1 MTTVTEGIHRFE
13 FLHSQANGSRSL
25 ENITLMDGQNRQAG
39 DVLGLVGTGAATS
52 AAKAGGNTGN
62 GTMGAVTVG
71 AAAKVG
77 AYVLTITAAAANAG
91 TFSLVDPDGVALANG
106 TVAVAYSQGGLSFTL
121 ADGATDFIVGD
132 GFVITT
138 TSVPGKHA
146 IYNNAATN
154 GTQAAVGILAAATDA
169 SAGHTKAVMIA
180 RDAEVNAAQLGW
192 NGQDST
198 AITAGTADLAAL
210 GILARASYA

>member
-1 MTTVTEGIHRFE
+1 MTTLTEALHPFE

-25 ENITLMDGQNRQAG
+25 ENITVMDGQNLKAG
-39 DVLGLVGTGAATS
+39 DVLGLVATGAATS
-52 AAKAGGNTGN
+52 AAKAGGNTGT

-91 TFSLVDPDGVALANG
+91 TFSVVDPDGVALASG

-132 GFVITT
+132 GFVITVA
-138 TSVPGKHA
+138 SVPGKHA

-154 GTQAAVGILAAATDA
+154 GTQAAVGILAYPTDA
-169 SAGHTKAVMIA
+169 TAGHTGAVMVA
-180 RDAEVNAAQLGW
+180 RDAEVNAGQLGW
-192 NGQDST
+192 NGQDGA
-198 AITAGTADLAAL
+198 AIAAGTADLAAL
-210 GILARASYA
+210 GIIARATYP